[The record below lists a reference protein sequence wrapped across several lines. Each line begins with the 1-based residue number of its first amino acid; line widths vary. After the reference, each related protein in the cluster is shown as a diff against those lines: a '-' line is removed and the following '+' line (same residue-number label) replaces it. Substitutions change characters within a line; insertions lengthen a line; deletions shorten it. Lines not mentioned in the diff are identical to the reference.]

1 MLMRSVLSLCCLS
14 FFSCSLTVFSASA
27 ADGVI
32 HFRGSIVEEG
42 CDFSHSQRQFRV
54 VCPVGTKRV
63 TQTFAVADINSAKI
77 KSNVPASVQ
86 LHYLD
91 ERKKLA
97 VINVVYH

>member
-14 FFSCSLTVFSASA
+14 FFSFSSPAFSASG

-32 HFRGSIVEEG
+32 HFSGSIVEEG

-54 VCPVGTKRV
+54 VCPVGTQRV
-63 TQTFAVADINSAKI
+63 AQTIAVADINSASI
-77 KSNVPASVQ
+77 KSDVPATVQ

-91 ERKKLA
+91 DSKKLA
-97 VINVVYH
+97 VLNVVYR